1 MRLGVSLIGCGLLVL
16 GMTASSP
23 AATPNAVA
31 DDPMITVSYE
41 GTLEAFSE
49 PFGDH
54 PRGPDHHE
62 AHYRWTLVWKGRQS
76 KLEQNAA
83 YRFDTKELGGTVTYV
98 DRVQLPAVKGPD
110 RNDCKGEFSA
120 KPGAK
125 VPVVVTLNPDNRKG
139 FGVQLTRPVSD
150 TYLVSSNRKSN
161 YDLCTRVFA
170 GLLPSK
176 SQVVSPFF
184 YFGPSG
190 GTRPNRIRSTQTLPP
205 NERFRTAIDE
215 TVTVTVGG
223 KTSPPATGAGDTN
236 AKLAARD
243 DLRRALE
250 RAKGPCLHL
259 AISLGVITTGAV
271 WSAVGAPIPGGI
283 PAGGSVIAT
292 GAVMTQ
298 AVVPLC
304 TEHVKQII
312 VSYSIYKRDPPAPKA
327 VIALKLPSCTRWE
340 AKVRAYCTE
349 LSVGGHQA
357 RDRGEKGVSGP
368 RGATERRS
376 KAHECTSEGRRAG
389 GQGRASQGEQGG
401 RVSPRRAQ
409 HVECCRQEGRTHR
422 EVCRRPGKADEAAV
436 GRRGRRAARG
446 VAEAWC
452 AGIRPAEDRSDRAP
466 TRCDR
471 RARRARRLTP
481 LRRLAP

>member
-16 GMTASSP
+16 GVTASSP

-312 VSYSIYKRDPPAPKA
+312 VSYSIYKRDPPAPRA

-349 LSVGGHQA
+349 LSVAVTKLVIAERKVFPALVGLQSAAAKLTSARRKGDEQA
-357 RDRGEKGVSGP
+357 V
-368 RGATERRS
+368 
-376 KAHECTSEGRRAG
+376 KAA
-389 GQGRASQGEQGG
+389 QAKVNKAVASL
-401 RVSPRRAQ
+401 
-409 HVECCRQEGRTHR
+409 
-422 EVCRRPGKADEAAV
+422 
-436 GRRGRRAARG
+436 RAARSTSSAAGKKVAHIVRSAG
-446 VAEAWC
+446 VQGRLTKQQSVAVVDALLAELQKRGVPASDLQKV
-452 AGIRPAEDRSDRAP
+452 APAVLRPAATDV
-466 TRCDR
+466 
-471 RARRARRLTP
+471 
-481 LRRLAP
+481 LAALGA